1 MTDNTTKI
9 EKSLEDSVRLK
20 MSLSVYIK
28 FGTYI
33 IREQASLFIK
43 YAVFLVFMASLTPIF
58 TYIWKRYMDLASEG
72 TDVIF
77 SLLLL
82 AIYVLTKALLDLCYF
97 FFYEFHG
104 HY

>member
-1 MTDNTTKI
+1 MTDNTAKI

-33 IREQASLFIK
+33 IREQVSLFIK

-77 SLLLL
+77 SCD
-82 AIYVLTKALLDLCYF
+82 IRTDQGPVGSVLF